1 MTTRSRRSSPRIGP
15 WTAPWRADSA
25 RRNTAAPRSDQRRG
39 IGRPFGGLLGAP
51 LTCHDWCWATNSAKA
66 SLPMLSSDLN
76 ELFMGP
82 EILVVH
88 SSAVR
93 GIKKSGAGDTGQ

>member
-1 MTTRSRRSSPRIGP
+1 
-15 WTAPWRADSA
+15 
-25 RRNTAAPRSDQRRG
+25 
-39 IGRPFGGLLGAP
+39 
-51 LTCHDWCWATNSAKA
+51 
-66 SLPMLSSDLN
+66 MLSSDLN

-93 GIKKSGAGDTGQ
+93 GIKKSGAGDTGHDDAYQNDFAFFEPIAR